1 MEKKNCPQ
9 TQSLITGAVALESS
23 WLIKMVDRLRLL
35 FLMCSLYAYVCTGTD
50 SSSLIDMVDRL
61 NPGIYSALLVLQ
73 FSLVCH
79 MSLYHL
85 CLLWERVS

>member
-1 MEKKNCPQ
+1 MSREEEDTCV
-9 TQSLITGAVALESS
+9 IE
-23 WLIKMVDRLRLL
+23 MVD
-35 FLMCSLYAYVCTGTD
+35 S
-50 SSSLIDMVDRL
+50 L